1 MAGVERQVGPC
12 AAAAA
17 ELVTQPPVTLLL
29 SEWLL
34 QVFDQ
39 VLILKRMT
47 HVESPKPLLT
57 GVANILHDTR
67 KTKCT
72 CNYYIVHVQVR
83 HMLLLPLQ
91 TFARYRNTTNYL

>member
-1 MAGVERQVGPC
+1 MGPC

-47 HVESPKPLLT
+47 HVESRNPLLT
-57 GVANILHDTR
+57 GLQTYYTIPEKQNVHAVTKDRVTDNA
-67 KTKCT
+67 TKCGSST
-72 CNYYIVHVQVR
+72 
-83 HMLLLPLQ
+83 LK
-91 TFARYRNTTNYL
+91 